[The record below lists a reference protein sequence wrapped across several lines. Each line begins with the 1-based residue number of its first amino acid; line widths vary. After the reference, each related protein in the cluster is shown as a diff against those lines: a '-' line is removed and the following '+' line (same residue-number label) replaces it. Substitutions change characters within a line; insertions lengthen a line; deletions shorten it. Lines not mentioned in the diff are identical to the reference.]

1 MINEIVCMFFKI
13 EIFILACIQIRA
25 KSNDGKMNLNK
36 EIIKLAGK
44 TYSWLRTNS
53 SSIQLKERVPP
64 EYLGGSNVSEVLP
77 LNASARFC
85 PTLMK

>member
-25 KSNDGKMNLNK
+25 KSNDGKMNLNN

-44 TYSWLRTNS
+44 TYITLAYARWARNKVYP
-53 SSIQLKERVPP
+53 LKP
-64 EYLGGSNVSEVLP
+64 
-77 LNASARFC
+77 
-85 PTLMK
+85 